1 MNALFKKEIRKFFL
15 FFIPCIA
22 ILPIAYHFMFFEKL
36 PYLLFGVM
44 AIFLAALTVR
54 QFMKTYFILKL
65 KKYIK
70 KKKIN
75 AKEEKVIFYNKSDI
89 LLTKTSIYLLNVS
102 FLSKTVSFSYQQLD
116 CVKRISN
123 TLQIGFEN
131 VVEIALVFTLIDGS
145 IYQTGYNPKGQNED
159 LKRICLEKNPRIIF
173 NF

>member
-1 MNALFKKEIRKFFL
+1 M
-15 FFIPCIA
+15 
-22 ILPIAYHFMFFEKL
+22 
-36 PYLLFGVM
+36 
-44 AIFLAALTVR
+44 
-54 QFMKTYFILKL
+54 
-65 KKYIK
+65 
-70 KKKIN
+70 
-75 AKEEKVIFYNKSDI
+75 
-89 LLTKTSIYLLNVS
+89 S